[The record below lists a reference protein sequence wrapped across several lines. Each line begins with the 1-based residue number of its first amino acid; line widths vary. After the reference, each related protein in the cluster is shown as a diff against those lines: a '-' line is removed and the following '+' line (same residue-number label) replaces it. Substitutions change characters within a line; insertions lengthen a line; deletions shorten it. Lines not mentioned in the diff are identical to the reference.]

1 MNDRA
6 VGSLVSLSIS
16 AVERDVGLSKD
27 TLRVWE
33 RRYAFPQPNRDA
45 FGERVYPIEQ
55 VDKLRAIRRLMDA
68 GYRPGKIISLS
79 IERLQEVSSELS
91 SAPRTLLEA
100 NAEQE
105 DLQRYIELTKSHDVD
120 GLRQSL
126 SQAALRMG
134 MEHFVMKVV
143 APLNRMVGDAWA
155 RGYFEIF
162 EEHIYTESIQV
173 VLRNA
178 ISTIPQSGQH
188 PRVLLTTFPQESHA
202 LGLLMAEALLTL
214 NGARCY
220 SLGVQTPIWDIV
232 LAAKSQKVDV
242 VALSFS
248 ATLNPNLVIDGLNEL
263 RAKLGTNVDVWAGG
277 QCPVLQRK
285 PPDNIVVMSELADI
299 NRVLGRWRARHTQPA
314 I

>member
-55 VDKLRAIRRLMDA
+55 VDKLRATRRLMDA

-178 ISTIPQSGQH
+178 ISTIPQSGQY

>member
-1 MNDRA
+1 MNDR
-6 VGSLVSLSIS
+6 VIGSFVSLSIS

-33 RRYAFPQPNRDA
+33 RRYGFPQPDRDS
-45 FGERVYPIEQ
+45 FGERVYPMEQ
-55 VDKLRAIRRLMDA
+55 VDKLRVIRRLMDA
-68 GYRPGKIISLS
+68 GYRPGKIINLPV
-79 IERLQEVSSELS
+79 ERLQQISAELS
-91 SAPRTLLEA
+91 TPPRSFTEA
-100 NAEQE
+100 NSEQD
-105 DLQRYIELTKSHDVD
+105 DLQRFMDLTKEHKIEE
-120 GLRQSL
+120 LRTAL
-126 SQAALRMG
+126 SQAALKFG

-178 ISTIPQSGQH
+178 ISTIPRTGTS
-188 PRVLLTTFPQESHA
+188 PKVLLTTFPQESHA

-214 NGARCY
+214 NGGRCL
-220 SLGVQTPIWDIV
+220 SLGIQTPIWDIM
-232 LAAKSQKVDV
+232 LAADSQKVDI

-248 ATLNPNLVIDGLNEL
+248 ATINPNLVIDGLSEL
-263 RAKLGTNVDVWAGG
+263 RVKLDSKIEIWAGG

-285 PPDNIVVMSELADI
+285 PPQGIIVMSELADI
-299 NRVLGRWRARHTQPA
+299 QRSLGRWRTTHQ
-314 I
+314 

>member
-1 MNDRA
+1 MNDRV

-33 RRYAFPQPNRDA
+33 RRYGFPQPDRDV
-45 FGERVYPIEQ
+45 FGERVYPLEQ
-55 VDKLRAIRRLMDA
+55 VDKLRVIRRLMDA
-68 GYRPGKIISLS
+68 GYRPGKIINLPV
-79 IERLQEVSSELS
+79 EQLQKISAELS
-91 SAPRTLLEA
+91 NAPRTLVEA
-100 NAEQE
+100 NAEQN
-105 DLQRYIELTKSHDVD
+105 DLQRFIELTKEHKIEE
-120 GLRQSL
+120 LRSAL
-126 SQAALRMG
+126 SQAALKGG
-134 MEHFVMKVV
+134 MEYFVMKVV

-162 EEHIYTESIQV
+162 EEHIYTESVQV

-178 ISTIPQSGQH
+178 ISTIPQSGLR

-214 NGARCY
+214 NGARCI
-220 SLGVQTPIWDIV
+220 SLGVQTPIWDIT
-232 LAAKSQKVDV
+232 LAAQSQKVDI

-248 ATLNPNLVIDGLNEL
+248 ATLNPNIVVDGLVEL
-263 RAKLGTNVDVWAGG
+263 RQKLAPSIEIWAGG

-285 PPDNIVVMSELADI
+285 PPQNIIVMPELADI
-299 NRVLGRWRARHTQPA
+299 HKALGRWRAVHPTPQN
-314 I
+314 